1 MPNRQFLLALAC
13 SFVSLS
19 SLPSAGAAESVSN
32 VKIEIPYQ
40 RFVLT
45 NGLTLIV
52 HEDHKAP
59 IVAVN
64 VWYHVGSKNEKPGKT
79 GFAHL
84 FEHLM
89 FTGSENFKGS
99 GDQRAFFE
107 AMERIGTT
115 DLNGTTSPDRTDY
128 FENVPKNALDVALW
142 LESDRMGHL
151 LGAIDQTKLDT
162 QRGVVQNEKRQGEN
176 EPYGVTDEL
185 ITKGTAPFGH
195 PYSWTV
201 IGSMEDLNA
210 ASLEDVRTWFKTYY
224 GPANTVVVLAGDI
237 DADTALRRVG
247 HYFGN
252 IPAGPPVAR
261 YEKWIPQITG
271 KRRQKVSDRVP
282 QARLY
287 MVWNVPAYGEAE
299 TVFLGFVADALAT
312 GKTSRLYKRL
322 VYDEQIATDVSA
334 YIDDREISSQFV
346 IMATARPGEGLVRIE
361 KDTNEE
367 LDQLL
372 TKGPTPQELE
382 RVRAR
387 KIAGFVRGIERIG
400 GFGGKSDILAMNQ
413 TFRGDPDFYQT
424 ILKYYRGATPRD
436 LQSAAKKWLTDDV
449 YVLEVHPFP
458 SYATSV
464 GTVDRSKLPTPGAPP
479 EVKFPALQRAQLS
492 NGLKLV
498 LAERHAIPVVRFTL
512 QVDAGYATDQF
523 ATPGTARLAMDMI
536 DEGTARR
543 TALQIS
549 DQLAALGATLGAGS
563 DLDSSSV
570 TMSTLTV
577 TLDSA
582 LDLYADVIL
591 NPAFPEADFR
601 RLQKQLLAVIQQEK
615 VEPTGI
621 ALRVFPA
628 LLYGS
633 GHAYGNPAT
642 GSGTEASVSKL
653 TRADVQKFHQTWFKP
668 NNATLIVVGDT
679 TLKEITPKLDHLLGA
694 WKQGD
699 VPAKNL
705 AIVPQQPKAS
715 VYLIDRPDS
724 QQSLILVGNVAPP
737 KANPAEI
744 AIETM
749 NTVLGGAFTS
759 RVNLN
764 LREEKHWC
772 YGAGTFLW
780 PARGQ
785 RQFIAYAPVQTDKT
799 KDSLVELDK
808 ELRGILG
815 LRPVTEA
822 ELSRAQDNQ
831 TLQLPGSWETIGA
844 VGGSIGEIVRFGLPD
859 DYFTTYPA
867 KVRALSVDSL
877 TTAAAEVIHPDQLVW
892 VVVGDRSKVESAIR
906 ELKWGEIQ
914 LLDADG
920 KLLN

>member
-1 MPNRQFLLALAC
+1 LA
-13 SFVSLS
+13 
-19 SLPSAGAAESVSN
+19 
-32 VKIEIPYQ
+32 
-40 RFVLT
+40 
-45 NGLTLIV
+45 
-52 HEDHKAP
+52 
-59 IVAVN
+59 
-64 VWYHVGSKNEKPGKT
+64 
-79 GFAHL
+79 
-84 FEHLM
+84 
-89 FTGSENFKGS
+89 
-99 GDQRAFFE
+99 
-107 AMERIGTT
+107 
-115 DLNGTTSPDRTDY
+115 
-128 FENVPKNALDVALW
+128 
-142 LESDRMGHL
+142 
-151 LGAIDQTKLDT
+151 
-162 QRGVVQNEKRQGEN
+162 
-176 EPYGVTDEL
+176 
-185 ITKGTAPFGH
+185 
-195 PYSWTV
+195 
-201 IGSMEDLNA
+201 
-210 ASLEDVRTWFKTYY
+210 
-224 GPANTVVVLAGDI
+224 
-237 DADTALRRVG
+237 
-247 HYFGN
+247 
-252 IPAGPPVAR
+252 
-261 YEKWIPQITG
+261 
-271 KRRQKVSDRVP
+271 
-282 QARLY
+282 
-287 MVWNVPAYGEAE
+287 
-299 TVFLGFVADALAT
+299 
-312 GKTSRLYKRL
+312 
-322 VYDEQIATDVSA
+322 
-334 YIDDREISSQFV
+334 
-346 IMATARPGEGLVRIE
+346 RIE
-361 KDTNEE
+361 KDINEE
-367 LDQLL
+367 LARLL
-372 TKGPTPQELE
+372 AKGLTPQELE
-382 RVRAR
+382 RARAR

-424 ILKYYRGATPRD
+424 ILKYNRSATPGD
-436 LQSAAKKWLTDDV
+436 LLSAGKKWLTDDV
-449 YVLEVHPFP
+449 YVLEVQPFP
-458 SYATSV
+458 AYATSA

-498 LAERHAIPVVRFTL
+498 LAERHAIPVVRFAL
-512 QVDAGYATDQF
+512 QVDAGYAADQF

-549 DQLAALGATLGAGS
+549 DQLAALGATLGAGA
-563 DLDSSSV
+563 DLDSCSV

-577 TLDSA
+577 SLDSA

-591 NPAFPEADFR
+591 NPAFPAADFR
-601 RLQKQLLAVIQQEK
+601 RLQKQLLAEIQQEK
-615 VEPTGI
+615 VEPSGI

-633 GHAYGNPAT
+633 SHAYGNPAT

-653 TRADVQKFHQTWFKP
+653 TRADVRKFHQTWFKP

-679 TLKEITPKLDHLLGA
+679 TLKEITPKLDHLLGS

-705 AIVPQQPKAS
+705 ATVPQQPKAS

-749 NTVLGGAFTS
+749 NTVLGGAFSS

-799 KDSLVELDK
+799 KESLVELDK
-808 ELRGILG
+808 EMRGILG
-815 LRPVTEA
+815 PRPVTEA

-859 DYFTTYPA
+859 DYFTTYPE

-877 TTAAAEVIHPDQLVW
+877 TKAAAEVVHPDQLVW

-920 KLLN
+920 KLLK